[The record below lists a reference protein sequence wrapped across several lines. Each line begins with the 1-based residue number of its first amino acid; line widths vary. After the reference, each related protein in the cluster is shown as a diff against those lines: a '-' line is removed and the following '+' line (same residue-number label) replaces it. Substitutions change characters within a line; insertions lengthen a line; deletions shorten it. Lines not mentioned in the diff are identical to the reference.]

1 VNTSCPN
8 CGATFS
14 PEEFN
19 LPSCK
24 YCGKVLPNYAAA
36 AQKVAVVKA
45 LLHDSTGS
53 GVPDGLK
60 GMVGPYAPL
69 LPVAVPPPYG
79 GPYAGPPVAGAP
91 PPPAGPPGYGAAM
104 AIPSIIEQTQRRIR
118 RALFWGIVLPVGVLV
133 VIGVVLAFVFAG
145 AHTNPSPSSNKAR
158 HSMRSMPADASPA
171 T

>member
-36 AQKVAVVKA
+36 AQKVAVVQA
-45 LLHDSTGS
+45 LMHDSTGS

-60 GMVGPYAPL
+60 GMVGPYAPVMPL
-69 LPVAVPPPYG
+69 AVPPTFG
-79 GPYAGPPVAGAP
+79 GPYAGPPVLGAP
-91 PPPAGPPGYGAAM
+91 PQGPPGYGAAV
-104 AIPSIIEQTQRRIR
+104 AIPAILEQAQRKIR
-118 RALFWGIVLPVGVLV
+118 RAVFWGLVLPIVVLLV
-133 VIGVVLAFVFAG
+133 VGAVMMFAFAG
-145 AHTNPSPSSNKAR
+145 GHTSPSPSKAR
-158 HSMRSMPADASPA
+158 HSTRSIVAGEASLA